1 MTFTK
6 EALRK
11 DQPLRRDQKSRPQ
24 SGHYLEVLL
33 YYPASL
39 SLIIYPLWLIY
50 VYEDSFP
57 TQFSDPEFSFYR
69 IQ

>member
-11 DQPLRRDQKSRPQ
+11 DQSLRRDQKSRPQ
-24 SGHYLEVLL
+24 CGHYLEVLL

-39 SLIIYPLWLIY
+39 SLIYPLWLIY
-50 VYEDSFP
+50 VDEDSFP
-57 TQFSDPEFSFYR
+57 T
-69 IQ
+69 